1 MHHDRGDLQID
12 RQAHR
17 DGPPRST
24 GPDRE

>member
-1 MHHDRGDLQID
+1 MHDDRRDLQVD

-17 DGPPRST
+17 DGPPRSI